1 MNPRLLQLT
10 LVAAAALSNV
20 GSAQAELITLPEVP
34 ITVADC
40 RPSDR
45 WGVVNGRAR
54 CVPNSPPDTCANH
67 GYWSTDQGGGSAYVP
82 GVGTCYNQKPVPVY
96 VPQPV
101 PQNPAAYILT
111 ASGNETMNGYNCRS
125 RIERYQNGSGTA
137 VYNGVSENGAAANGT
152 ANHTCDPAA
161 LVTPWGYDLGVF
173 FRDFPYLVRD
183 PGTLGPAMQYF
194 RDRGC
199 AILSD
204 NAGLKSQLQNLI
216 GYWPQDPYAGG
227 GYLNYA
233 VCSSAVY

>member
-1 MNPRLLQLT
+1 M
-10 LVAAAALSNV
+10 
-20 GSAQAELITLPEVP
+20 
-34 ITVADC
+34 
-40 RPSDR
+40 
-45 WGVVNGRAR
+45 
-54 CVPNSPPDTCANH
+54 
-67 GYWSTDQGGGSAYVP
+67 
-82 GVGTCYNQKPVPVY
+82 Y

-233 VCSSAVY
+233 VCPSAVY